1 MKAIFASILC
11 LGFFVSCSS
20 GGLGVAATSAPS
32 VAAIDGAASGS
43 SARLLKK
50 EGRVS
55 LKTTSLEDC
64 ALDCERIVVD
74 HEGRLE
80 SKNLSEDSFHAS
92 IRVPTTQLEPLMEQL
107 CELGTVTTRRMT
119 EEDVTEQWRDLEAA
133 LANKRKLRDRLR
145 GLLSKAQ
152 TVEEMLQVETELERV
167 QTELDQMEGR
177 IKSLRNQVALAEV
190 QFTAEKKKIPGPVGV
205 VKDGTG
211 WFLKKLFVLN

>member
-11 LGFFVSCSS
+11 LGFFVSCTTGGPGVLAAPMPSAMMS
-20 GGLGVAATSAPS
+20 GT
-32 VAAIDGAASGS
+32 DSGS

-55 LKTTSLEDC
+55 LKTTSLDAC
-64 ALDCERIVVD
+64 ALDCSRIVVN

-80 SKNLSEDSFHAS
+80 SKSLSEDSFHAS
-92 IRVPTTQLEPLMEQL
+92 IRVPTNQMKPLMDGL
-107 CELGTVTTRRMT
+107 CELGTVTSRRMT

-145 GLLSKAQ
+145 ELLSKAE
-152 TVEEMLQVETELERV
+152 TVEEMLKVETELERV

-177 IKSLRNQVALAEV
+177 MKSLRNQVALAEV

-205 VKDGTG
+205 VKEGTG

>member
-1 MKAIFASILC
+1 M
-11 LGFFVSCSS
+11 
-20 GGLGVAATSAPS
+20 AAAPVPS
-32 VAAIDGAASGS
+32 VAMAGVNSGG

-55 LKTTSLEDC
+55 LKTTSLESC
-64 ALDCERIVVD
+64 ALDCSRIVSKHD
-74 HEGRLE
+74 GRLE
-80 SKNLSEDSFHAS
+80 SKSLSEDSFHAS
-92 IRVPTTQLEPLMEQL
+92 IRVPATQLEPLMDGL

-145 GLLSKAQ
+145 ELLSKAQ
-152 TVEEMLQVETELERV
+152 TVEEMLKVETELERV

-177 IKSLRNQVALAEV
+177 MKSLRNQVALSEV
-190 QFTAEKKKIPGPVGV
+190 QFTAEKKKVPGPVGV